1 VSSIKEKVQTS
12 LSEGRNLV
20 LGAQILL
27 GFQYNAAFRPGFERL
42 AGHTRW
48 VEAAT
53 LGLLLVTMLLLL
65 APAPFHRIA
74 EDGNATPRQHR
85 YTNRMITSA
94 LVPFALA
101 LGANVFIATE
111 RPFGTGAALTL
122 GLATG
127 ASALLAWF
135 GPELVRA
142 SSRRRDAVM
151 RGSPTQDQGGERTS
165 LKEKINYLLTESRII
180 LPGAQALL
188 GFQFAAFLTDAFEK
202 LPQAS
207 KLAHTAS
214 LLLIA
219 AAVILLM
226 TPAPYHRIV
235 YGGEDTEAFDRI
247 ATRLVLGAMVPLGLG
262 LAGELYV
269 VLAKIADARSAVIA
283 ACVAALAFLGLWFGY
298 PLLARRSSG

>member
-12 LSEGRNLV
+12 LSEARNLV

-48 VEAAT
+48 VEAVT

-74 EDGNATPRQHR
+74 EGGHATPRQHR

-111 RPFGTGAALTL
+111 RPFGMGAALTL

-127 ASALLAWF
+127 AAALLAWF

-142 SSRRRDAVM
+142 SSRRDAAM

-165 LKEKINYLLTESRII
+165 LKEKVNYLLTESRII

-188 GFQFAAFLTDAFEK
+188 GFQFAAYLTEAFEK
-202 LPQAS
+202 LPQTS
-207 KLAHTAS
+207 KLAHAAS

-247 ATRLVLGAMVPLGLG
+247 ATRLVLGAMIPLGLG

-269 VLAKIADARSAVIA
+269 VLAKIADARSAVLA
-283 ACVAALAFLGLWFGY
+283 ACVAVLAFLGLWFGY
-298 PLLARRSSG
+298 PLLARRSRG

>member
-27 GFQYNAAFRPGFERL
+27 GFQYNAAFHPGFERL

-48 VEAAT
+48 AEAAT

-74 EDGNATPRQHR
+74 EGGEATPRQHR
-85 YTNRMITSA
+85 YTNQMIASA

-101 LGANVFIATE
+101 LGSNVFIATE

-122 GLATG
+122 GLTMG
-127 ASALLAWF
+127 AAALAAWF

-142 SSRRRDAVM
+142 SSGRDAAM
-151 RGSPTQDQGGERTS
+151 HGSPTQDRGGERTS
-165 LKEKINYLLTESRII
+165 LKEKINHLLTESRII

-202 LPQAS
+202 LPQSS
-207 KLAHTAS
+207 KLAGPCTPHLRPCCLSEGERARTRPQSANATDPSNLNAMTTRRRLFRCDGSLAS
-214 LLLIA
+214 
-219 AAVILLM
+219 
-226 TPAPYHRIV
+226 APPHPERQLR
-235 YGGEDTEAFDRI
+235 GSFSRKA
-247 ATRLVLGAMVPLGLG
+247 GL
-262 LAGELYV
+262 
-269 VLAKIADARSAVIA
+269 
-283 ACVAALAFLGLWFGY
+283 LAFGDVTFRFDHNHVAT
-298 PLLARRSSG
+298 LA

>member
-1 VSSIKEKVQTS
+1 MSGITEKVRTS

-27 GFQYNAAFRPGFERL
+27 GFQYNAAFQPGFGRL
-42 AGHTRW
+42 AGHARW

-53 LGLLLVTMLLLL
+53 LGLLLATMLLLL
-65 APAPFHRIA
+65 APAPFHRLA
-74 EDGNATPRQHR
+74 EGGQATPRQHR
-85 YTNRMITSA
+85 YTNRMITAA

-101 LGANVFIATE
+101 LGANVFVATE
-111 RPFGTGAALTL
+111 RPFGTGAALAL

-127 ASALLAWF
+127 AAALLAWF

-142 SSRRRDAVM
+142 SSRRDAAM
-151 RGSPTQDQGGERTS
+151 RGSPTRDQGGERTS

-188 GFQFAAFLTDAFEK
+188 GFQFAAFLTDAFER
-202 LPQAS
+202 LPRAS

-235 YGGEDTEAFDRI
+235 HGGEDTEAFDRV
-247 ATRLVLGAMVPLGLG
+247 AARLVLGAMVPLGLG

-269 VLAKIADARSAVIA
+269 VLAKIAGARSAV
-283 ACVAALAFLGLWFGY
+283 VAAGVAVLAFFGLWFGY
-298 PLLARRSSG
+298 PLLARRRPGG

>member
-1 VSSIKEKVQTS
+1 MSSIKEMVQTA

-74 EDGNATPRQHR
+74 EGGNATPRQHR

-111 RPFGTGAALTL
+111 RSFGTSTALTL

-127 ASALLAWF
+127 ASALFAWF

-142 SSRRRDAVM
+142 SFGRDAAM

-165 LKEKINYLLTESRII
+165 RKEKINLLLTESRII
-180 LPGAQALL
+180 LPEAQALL

-207 KLAHTAS
+207 KLVHTAS
-214 LLLIA
+214 LLFIA
-219 AAVILLM
+219 VAIILLM

-235 YGGEDTEAFDRI
+235 YRGEDTKAFDRI
-247 ATRLVLGAMVPLGLG
+247 ATWLVLGAMVPLGLG

-269 VLAKIADARSAVIA
+269 VVAKIADARSAFIA